1 MDEQQPVTPGGI
13 RLEPACLS
21 WRFSRSSGPGGQH
34 VNTTASRVEL
44 RCDLTAAGL
53 PAVLF
58 DRLTAALGSTEVRV
72 VCSTER
78 SQLRNRRVALER
90 LANRLDD
97 AAEIPEERRATRPTR
112 SQRQARLDDKR
123 HRATRKADRRWRPS
137 GD

>member
-1 MDEQQPVTPGGI
+1 MNEQEPITPGGI
-13 RLEPACLS
+13 RLDPTCLS
-21 WRFSRSSGPGGQH
+21 WRFTRSSGPGGQH

-44 RCDLTAAGL
+44 RCDLSAAGL
-53 PAVLF
+53 PASLLE
-58 DRLTAALGSTEVRV
+58 RLTGALGGTDVRV

-97 AAEIPEERRATRPTR
+97 AAEIPAERRATRPSR
-112 SQRQARLDDKR
+112 SQRQSRLDDKKR
-123 HRATRKADRRWRPS
+123 HATRKADRRWRPS